1 MKPKILILAAI
12 FSMCT
17 SSNVNSSELKIV
29 SLSTTHTEII
39 DSLGAAE
46 NLVGIDSF
54 YQTDLPIRRID
65 AYTVTA
71 EDLKLLNPDLVV
83 VAFDFNN
90 IVEGLEKNKINYIFL
105 PPAKNLEEVYLQ
117 IQKVGEM
124 VQKEQAATSIVE
136 DMKLKID
143 SLIKKNDF
151 GDVSVFHEIG
161 YSYGLYTVNQNALIG
176 NIYNTLGVTNI
187 ANLEEDIYGSGY
199 PEFTD
204 EKVIEA
210 NPDFIIVGHSDYLNK
225 DLSTRPGWN
234 NLKAVSSG
242 NVYFLDENLANN
254 WGTTTLQLVENIVL
268 TIGESNKKTELQGT
282 YLLVSILAFMF
293 IFNFGFK
300 RINRR
305 TKEKV

>member
-17 SSNVNSSELKIV
+17 SSNVNTSELKIV

-83 VAFDFNN
+83 LAFDFNN

-124 VQKEQAATSIVE
+124 VQKEQVATSIVE
-136 DMKLKID
+136 DMKSKID

-161 YSYGLYTVNQNALIG
+161 YS
-176 NIYNTLGVTNI
+176 
-187 ANLEEDIYGSGY
+187 
-199 PEFTD
+199 
-204 EKVIEA
+204 
-210 NPDFIIVGHSDYLNK
+210 
-225 DLSTRPGWN
+225 
-234 NLKAVSSG
+234 
-242 NVYFLDENLANN
+242 
-254 WGTTTLQLVENIVL
+254 
-268 TIGESNKKTELQGT
+268 
-282 YLLVSILAFMF
+282 
-293 IFNFGFK
+293 
-300 RINRR
+300 
-305 TKEKV
+305 